1 MTSSN
6 EGRLPPDGAVERS
19 PAAEPSPGPGRP
31 GQSLSNAST
40 GQVMVAVIGAIA
52 TVAAAV
58 IAAVWSSSP
67 ANPAPQA
74 PAATASPSTPATA
87 AVTLQPTAAPVAP
100 AEPAAAPTGGVFVLE
115 VTGIGSAAVVTW
127 GTPGGTN
134 QITDVRLPWRK
145 EIRDD
150 GSAFSYASLVAST
163 GTSGGEITCRVTTP
177 DGQVRENSVSGRMAM
192 VSCSS
197 TQ

>member
-1 MTSSN
+1 MTSSSEWRPPPTGAG
-6 EGRLPPDGAVERS
+6 EGS
-19 PAAEPSPGPGRP
+19 PIAEPPPGPGRP
-31 GQSLSNAST
+31 GRSLINAST
-40 GQVMVAVIGAIA
+40 GQILVAAIGAIA

-58 IAAVWSSSP
+58 IAAVWNSSP
-67 ANPAPQA
+67 ASPAPPV
-74 PAATASPSTPATA
+74 PAATASPSTPAT
-87 AVTLQPTAAPVAP
+87 VQPTAAPVAP
-100 AEPAAAPTGGVFVLE
+100 AEPTAAPTGGVFILE
-115 VTGIGSAAVVTW
+115 VAGTGSAAVITW

-177 DGQVRENSVSGRMAM
+177 DGQVRENSISGRMAM

-197 TQ
+197 AP